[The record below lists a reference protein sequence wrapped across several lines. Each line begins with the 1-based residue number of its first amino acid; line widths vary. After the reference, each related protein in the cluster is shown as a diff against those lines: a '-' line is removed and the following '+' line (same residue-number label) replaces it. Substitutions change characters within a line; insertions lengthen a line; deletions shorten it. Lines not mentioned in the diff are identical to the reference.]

1 MTDQTIPAEKVRE
14 LAEKYDN
21 APGNPDR
28 LLVNAIA
35 DLRALLPTQQP
46 TTGLLGR
53 WAKHD
58 DYGDVL
64 CMWDKPSRFG
74 KMRVAHV
81 SEGKTSGAEH
91 WYAEF
96 DSLTF
101 PEQTTRPEDVPAGE
115 AWRVLH
121 CEDGEFNAV
130 KTSGRFPW
138 RFFNPEIEEHD
149 GFQNHSVT
157 LICPLTPER
166 PGESD
171 LQARYDALEQKYT
184 ELERKH
190 FELGVELSIEQQ
202 ANGSSNDW
210 GDEQTTTPRIVAT
223 EAEYAALPIGSIV
236 SKPDAPHIRHAVFKK
251 IRKNKWERTGD
262 KVRMAD
268 RHMAQMELQVLRYG
282 GGDEQ
287 PKPVWRIEHDW
298 RNLRVGEYIID
309 KNGDPVV
316 TETKHWAG
324 EPWYTDDLA
333 SVVPEYARFIV
344 FPSKDAATPEAI
356 EEAMKARDKETEK

>member
-1 MTDQTIPAEKVRE
+1 MTDQNAIPAEKVRE

-35 DLRALLPTQQP
+35 DLRALLPAPPQP
-46 TTGLLGR
+46 TGGLLGR

-58 DYGDVL
+58 DYGDVV

-101 PEQTTRPEDVPAGE
+101 PHQATKPEDVPAGE
-115 AWRVLH
+115 AWRVRH
-121 CEDGEFNAV
+121 CGYGEFNAV
-130 KTSGRFPW
+130 KTSGPFPW
-138 RFFNPEIEEHD
+138 LFFNPEFEEHD
-149 GFQNHSVT
+149 GFRNNSVT
-157 LICPLTPER
+157 LISPLTPER
-166 PGESD
+166 PG
-171 LQARYDALEQKYT
+171 K
-184 ELERKH
+184 
-190 FELGVELSIEQQ
+190 
-202 ANGSSNDW
+202 
-210 GDEQTTTPRIVAT
+210 
-223 EAEYAALPIGSIV
+223 
-236 SKPDAPHIRHAVFKK
+236 
-251 IRKNKWERTGD
+251 
-262 KVRMAD
+262 
-268 RHMAQMELQVLRYG
+268 
-282 GGDEQ
+282 GDEQ
-287 PKPVWRIEHDW
+287 PAWRIEHDW
-298 RNLRVGEYIID
+298 RNLRGDEYIID

-324 EPWYTDDLA
+324 EPWYTDGFA
-333 SVVPEYARFIV
+333 VGESNYAPFIV

-356 EEAMKARDKETEK
+356 KEAKKARDKEMDK